1 MAPGGRATDNAAMN
15 SSSRPLRQPGRLD
28 QWLGRVQSRL
38 EEATQGTAPDTDLN
52 RQERRHAS
60 GLMRVNHAGE
70 VAAQGLYLGQAAFAR
85 NPANR
90 AHLLQAAA
98 EEREHLD
105 LCFQRLDELGSAP
118 SLLDP
123 LWHAGS
129 FALGA
134 TVAHLGDPVSL
145 GFVSETERQVEQH
158 LDGHLEQ
165 LPAQDRRSRA
175 IVEKMKADEIAHGA
189 AARARGGIELPRPVR
204 GLMRM
209 TAKLMTGSAYWI

>member
-1 MAPGGRATDNAAMN
+1 MN
-15 SSSRPLRQPGRLD
+15 SSQRPLRQPGRLD
-28 QWLGRVQSRL
+28 QWLGRVQTRL
-38 EEATQGTAPDTDLN
+38 EESTQGAADDTSLN
-52 RQERRHAS
+52 RRERRHAS

-90 AHLLQAAA
+90 EHLLQAAA

-105 LCFQRLDELGSAP
+105 LCFTRLRELGSAP

-158 LDGHLEQ
+158 LDRHLEQ
-165 LPAQDRRSRA
+165 LPAQDQRSRA

-204 GLMRM
+204 GLMRL
-209 TAKLMTGSAYWI
+209 TAKVMTGSAYWV